1 MDLSPYL
8 ETVRQGVTNA
18 AALGDDG
25 TRLVAERLGSA
36 VEASTRL
43 ALISALSDAAAQISA
58 EIAPSS
64 VELRFSGVDP
74 DLVVAVAAPTAE
86 PTLLLPTSHQPSE
99 ESTDTEDIP
108 VADEDEPVA
117 RISLRLPASVKAR
130 VDEQADIDKISTNA
144 WLLRAVMD
152 ALSQRQTPAA
162 PTPPTP
168 PPPPADGGPF
178 GPYGVFGPHGP
189 FGPSG
194 LFGRRN
200 TGAAGTSA
208 SGARGASA
216 PEPAMPTS
224 SRGTVQGW
232 VR

>member
-8 ETVRQGVTNA
+8 ETVRQGVTGA
-18 AALGDDG
+18 AALGDDS
-25 TRLVAERLGSA
+25 TRLVAERLGGA

-64 VELRFSGVDP
+64 VELRLNGVDP

-86 PTLLLPTSHQPSE
+86 PTLLLPARE
-99 ESTDTEDIP
+99 EPGPEQAEVEDVP
-108 VADEDEPVA
+108 AADEDEPVA

-130 VDEQADIDKISTNA
+130 VDEQADADKISTNA

-152 ALSQRQTPAA
+152 ALGQRQASAA

-168 PPPPADGGPF
+168 PAPPGDSGPF

-200 TGAAGTSA
+200 TGAHN
-208 SGARGASA
+208 A
-216 PEPAMPTS
+216 PEAATPST

>member
-18 AALGDDG
+18 AALGDDS
-25 TRLVAERLGSA
+25 TRQVADRLSGA

-43 ALISALSDAAAQISA
+43 ALISVLSDAAAQVSA

-64 VELRFSGVDP
+64 VELRMNGVDP
-74 DLVVAVAAPTAE
+74 DLVVAVAAPSPE
-86 PTLLLPTSHQPSE
+86 PTLLLPSQ
-99 ESTDTEDIP
+99 DTPGDGPADADEVP
-108 VADEDEPVA
+108 ADEDEPVA
-117 RISLRLPASVKAR
+117 RVSLRLPASVKAR
-130 VDEQADIDKISTNA
+130 VDEQADAEKISTNA

-152 ALSQRQTPAA
+152 ALDHHQTPGA
-162 PTPPTP
+162 PVPPTRP
-168 PPPPADGGPF
+168 APPAGTGPF

-194 LFGRRN
+194 LFGRR
-200 TGAAGTSA
+200 GADPA
-208 SGARGASA
+208 STHSA
-216 PEPAMPTS
+216 PEVAVPPS
-224 SRGTVQGW
+224 RRGTVQGW